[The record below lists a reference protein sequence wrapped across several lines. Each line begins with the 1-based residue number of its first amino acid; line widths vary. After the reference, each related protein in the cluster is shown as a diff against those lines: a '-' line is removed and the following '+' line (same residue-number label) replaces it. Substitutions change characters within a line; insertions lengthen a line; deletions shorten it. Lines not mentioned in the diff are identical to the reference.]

1 MAGLTS
7 TLEIAR
13 RTLLNEQILI
23 QTASHNIANAENKTY
38 ARQKVTLTTNAPER
52 VPSGWMGTGASID
65 RIVQV
70 RDQYIERQLMTSTAQ
85 ESDFRTRVSFL
96 ELIGTYLKDDG
107 ETGISQDLGEFWD
120 AWGTL
125 STNPDGI
132 VARQGVISAAER
144 LAGTLKTANSDLSA
158 LKEKIQSQT
167 GDTVTKINTL
177 LNRIADYNNS
187 ISGIEYNGRQ
197 ANDLRDLRYKAIA
210 DLSELAGITYG
221 EESDGSITVSL
232 KDGATSVTLVSN
244 EKAGSL
250 SFSQSTGLVSY
261 KDADGND
268 IAPDPNDLS
277 GGSLAGLLASAQ
289 KTTDF
294 SNRIDTLAGELIE
307 QVNDRYDS
315 THVQTVF
322 DGSSAVDIAVNSAFR
337 TPGNIIADYAS
348 DIADLEDTELADLD
362 DSRFVDYLGAVQQQ
376 IGLDQEDAA
385 SRADFQQALA
395 EYLETQRQS
404 VSGVSVDEEMIDL
417 LQFQQVYQAAAKVV
431 NTTREL
437 LDTVIGMVG

>member
-52 VPSGWMGTGASID
+52 IPSGWMGTGASID
-65 RIVQV
+65 RIIQV

-85 ESDFRTRVSFL
+85 ESDFRTRASFL

-107 ETGISQDLGEFWD
+107 NTGISQDLGRFWD
-120 AWGTL
+120 AWDAL

-132 VARQGVISAAER
+132 VAREGVISAAER
-144 LAGTLKTANSDLSA
+144 LAGTLKSANSDLSA
-158 LKEKIQSQT
+158 LKEKIQTQT

-177 LNRIADYNNS
+177 LSRIADYNNS
-187 ISGIEYNGRQ
+187 ISGVEYNGRQ

-210 DLSELAGITYG
+210 DLSELAGITYA
-221 EESDGSITVSL
+221 EETDGSITVSL

-268 IAPDPNDLS
+268 VAPDPNDLS
-277 GGSLAGLLASAQ
+277 GGTLAGLLASAQ
-289 KTTDF
+289 KTSDF
-294 SNRIDTLAGELIE
+294 SDRIDTLAGELIE
-307 QVNDRYDS
+307 QVNDLYDS
-315 THVQTVF
+315 THAQTVF
-322 DGSSAVDIAVNSAFR
+322 DGNSAADIAVNSTFR
-337 TPGNIIADYAS
+337 TPGNILADQAS

-376 IGLDQEDAA
+376 IGMDQEDAA

-395 EYLETQRQS
+395 EHLETQRQS